1 MFGQSSTLLTT
12 KQLAEK
18 LGISV
23 ATIER
28 WRANGTPDL
37 PPHIK
42 LSSGSFRYNPVEIDY
57 WLKSKTHKS
66 NTEMNGDE

>member
-1 MFGQSSTLLTT
+1 MFGQSQTLLTT

-28 WRANGTPDL
+28 WRANNEQNQ
-37 PPHIK
+37 PPYIR
-42 LSSGSFRYNPVEIDY
+42 LSSGAIRYNPTDIQK
-57 WLKSKTHKS
+57 WLDSRTAQTDKSKAVQS
-66 NTEMNGDE
+66 